1 MEERWKCPAKR
12 GRKVHREKARQSR
25 QHKNDMLFAFLRA
38 FCVAGIVVAARA
50 AGLGGWIG
58 AKKLPVC
65 APRCRERLYW
75 AVLAFFLL
83 LRTHQ
88 SARLRREGVFLST
101 ALFLL
106 SLGLT
111 VFAVWQDQSWEG
123 MVLLTVEQLYDS
135 ALLLRARKH
144 AACPETSRE
153 KETLP

>member
-65 APRCRERLYW
+65 APRCRERP
-75 AVLAFFLL
+75 VLGGIGLFPAAAHAPKRPAGAEGCFSQRCPVPAFS
-83 LRTHQ
+83 RSHCVR
-88 SARLRREGVFLST
+88 RLAGPKLGGYGPPNGGA
-101 ALFLL
+101 AL
-106 SLGLT
+106 
-111 VFAVWQDQSWEG
+111 
-123 MVLLTVEQLYDS
+123 
-135 ALLLRARKH
+135 
-144 AACPETSRE
+144 
-153 KETLP
+153 